1 MFRRPPG
8 RFGPGLVEAARP
20 VAASIAILKRV
31 FPLPRDAS
39 RFAVVAL
46 TATEL
51 FEMVEEVVLTEARG
65 GDQRI
70 AIRQL
75 S

>member
-1 MFRRPPG
+1 MYRRPPG
-8 RFGPGLVEAARP
+8 RFGPGLVDAARP
-20 VAASIAILKRV
+20 AAAGIAILERV
-31 FPLPRDAS
+31 FPLLRDAS
-39 RFAVVAL
+39 RFAAVAL
-46 TATEL
+46 TATDL
-51 FEMVEEVVLTEARG
+51 FNVVDEIVLAEARG